1 MFTHG
6 PLTRLDAQIDA
17 ADVATLYRLN
27 RRFNLGVR
35 RRWWLST
42 SHFREL
48 VRQAMSARYRAAAPA
63 ERERLLARW

>member
-6 PLTRLDAQIDA
+6 PRTRLDAQIDA

-27 RRFNLGVR
+27 RRFNLGIR
-35 RRWWLST
+35 YRWWRST
-42 SHFREL
+42 DYFREL
-48 VRQAMSARYRAAAPA
+48 VRHAMTDRYRAAAPL